1 MYYVIFSFSLVIAL
15 DYENKFM
22 SFDTPYDNKSTTDS
36 FNYGYWFKYQPLN
49 LLGIK
54 GRFNFFTNT
63 TKTIPNRYLL
73 SAEVSSE
80 NTLTMCHYSLDN
92 YDHVIEIL
100 KSSGTDTYKYTF
112 SFDKYLYEGYW
123 NFFGIQKFKDKA
135 DEYQIIFVR

>member
-1 MYYVIFSFSLVIAL
+1 MYYVIFSVSLVIAL

-63 TKTIPNRYLL
+63 TKTIPNRYML

-123 NFFGIQKFKDKA
+123 NFFGIQIYKA